1 MIIMAKC
8 QAKTKNKTE
17 ENMKVAQSKL
27 SSIAE
32 QSITNGQ
39 YWFLTYRLPFLMY
52 LIENK
57 RKLPTAFFKN
67 YVAKG
72 V

>member
-1 MIIMAKC
+1 MAKC

-27 SSIAE
+27 SFIAE

-39 YWFLTYRLPFLMY
+39 Y
-52 LIENK
+52 
-57 RKLPTAFFKN
+57 
-67 YVAKG
+67 
-72 V
+72 